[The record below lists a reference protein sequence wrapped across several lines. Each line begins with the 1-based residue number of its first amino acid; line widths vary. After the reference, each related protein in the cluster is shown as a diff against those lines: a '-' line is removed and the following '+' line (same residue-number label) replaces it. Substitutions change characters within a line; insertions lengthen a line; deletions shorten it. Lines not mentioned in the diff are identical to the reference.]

1 MTPMSGGD
9 SQLFPAQRV
18 TRDDSLAAWRALH
31 APDFIGED
39 PRILMTLRNVQR
51 IARADCDVMLSG
63 PSGTGKEL
71 MARCI
76 HLASRRSKNPFVALN
91 CAAIPRDLME
101 SEIFGHVRGAFTGA
115 SERRVG
121 RFEAAAGGTLFLD
134 EIGEMDLAL
143 QGKLLRVIQ
152 EREFTP
158 VGDNRTCKVD
168 VRIVS
173 ATNQDLAALC
183 RERLFREDLY
193 YRLNV
198 LPLQLPSLAERRA
211 DIPLLADYFM
221 TRAND
226 RHGRNV
232 RGLTSEAE
240 AVFYA
245 YGWPGNVRELQHLIE
260 RLVVLKSEDG
270 PIDYDD
276 LPTHMVQSRDPAGLP
291 RVMLPE
297 HGLDLNETL
306 ALVETSLTLDALERA
321 KGNKA
326 RAAELLGLKRTTL
339 VERLKKLNLDDGSRE
354 R

>member
-1 MTPMSGGD
+1 MSGVD
-9 SQLFPAQRV
+9 VQLFQPQ
-18 TRDDSLAAWRALH
+18 RDDSDATLGAWRSLF
-31 APDFIGED
+31 APNFIGED

-51 IARADCDVMLSG
+51 IARTDCDVMLSG

-76 HLASRRSKNPFVALN
+76 HVASRRSKHPFVALN

-115 SERRVG
+115 SERRTG

-134 EIGEMDLAL
+134 EIGEMDLGL

-173 ATNQDLAALC
+173 ATNQDLASLC

-198 LPLQLPSLAERRA
+198 LPLQLPSLAERPL
-211 DIPLLADYFM
+211 DIPLLANHFIG
-221 TRAND
+221 RANE
-226 RHGRNV
+226 RHCRNV
-232 RGLTSEAE
+232 RKLTAAAE
-240 AVFYA
+240 RIFCDYS
-245 YGWPGNVRELQHLIE
+245 WPGNVRELQHLIE
-260 RLVVLKSEDG
+260 RLVVLKGEDG

-276 LPTHMVQSRDPAGLP
+276 LPTHMVQVHGAGDAP
-291 RVMLPE
+291 HVSLPE

-306 ALVETSLTLDALERA
+306 AVVETSLTLDALERA

-339 VERLKKLNLDDGSRE
+339 VERLKKLNL
-354 R
+354 